1 MPTLALF
8 CSLCCASARHRLS
21 HLRPSNLSFLF
32 PPLNVVYEGR
42 LTRWEANDKSWCRD
56 RIRDGEGK
64 KNLARLEMCL
74 CFILYRIRKLKK
86 TRKERSNQVQQQL
99 DFYQTIQSFGST
111 EVFYLCSAAWCIM
124 HTRRCQIR
132 LLCDFFFLCFFF
144 WYFFS
149 RCCNCKWNK
158 GWGGGFQAT
167 DVPRSETVLLTVWR
181 CTACAVQGRRGNLR
195 RPLRG
200 KRRRRRIDRAGESCK
215 RNSLHVNENFLFV
228 PFRIKESRQ
237 RPDRLCCFPLPL
249 PFHWIWGA
257 LVRLISRT
265 KSWWL

>member
-42 LTRWEANDKSWCRD
+42 LTRWEANDKSRCRD

-86 TRKERSNQVQQQL
+86 NRKERSNQVQQQL
-99 DFYQTIQSFGST
+99 DFYQTIQSFGTT

-132 LLCDFFFLCFFF
+132 LLCDFFFLWFFF
-144 WYFFS
+144 FGIS
-149 RCCNCKWNK
+149 SHGVVIAN
-158 GWGGGFQAT
+158 
-167 DVPRSETVLLTVWR
+167 ETKVEVAAFKLQTYLV
-181 CTACAVQGRRGNLR
+181 VRRGCWLYEDVQHVR
-195 RPLRG
+195 F
-200 KRRRRRIDRAGESCK
+200 RAAVVTYVGHYGESGEDGGSTVQVRAAKGILSTSTRIFCSCHLGSK
-215 RNSLHVNENFLFV
+215 RAASVLIGFVVFHFLYRSIGF
-228 PFRIKESRQ
+228 EE
-237 RPDRLCCFPLPL
+237 PL
-249 PFHWIWGA
+249 FG
-257 LVRLISRT
+257 
-265 KSWWL
+265 